1 MSDGERS
8 GQSYVP
14 PEHFTAEIKH
24 YRQYT
29 VLPFPKLMVSKT
41 GVVHWVQADPNSSSV
56 RYCVQSITREG
67 IGITTSITD
76 ITSWSDFHGQITLVQ
91 K

>member
-24 YRQYT
+24 VRQYT

-41 GVVHWVQADPNSSSV
+41 GVVHWVQINPNTSSTQ
-56 RYCVQSITREG
+56 YFVQPITRSG
-67 IGITTSITD
+67 IDIAVSIAD
-76 ITSWSDFHGQITLVQ
+76 VTSWSDFHGQITLVQ